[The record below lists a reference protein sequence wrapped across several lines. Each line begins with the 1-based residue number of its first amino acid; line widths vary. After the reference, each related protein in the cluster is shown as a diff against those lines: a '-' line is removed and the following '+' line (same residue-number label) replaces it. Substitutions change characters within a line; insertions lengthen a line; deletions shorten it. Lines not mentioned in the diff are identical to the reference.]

1 MEIAKVPELFCT
13 ILHNKAGLSFSGAW
27 QGGASTMCTLVWC
40 YTNSHPSLLFN
51 ELTKVFNG
59 FVPWLTSKKWSATR
73 QTRRHLFPGIWE
85 ICWWSSS
92 IFIKEDLT
100 RSLWGRSRVRKSPF
114 FNAVASLHTDT
125 AVLDSIRNLCDVSI
139 YNHCDSLKSVCYSNY
154 FLSLWNKFPF
164 FGPICEQTVG
174 IKSSGSNMAES
185 SPNSTSECL
194 TACSINS
201 QNVKNIFISH
211 SWFQMES
218 RQSK

>member
-1 MEIAKVPELFCT
+1 MRGGNCKSSWAV
-13 ILHNKAGLSFSGAW
+13 LHNFAQQSWAKFFWCMTRGCIDNVHPGMVLHKFPSFFTIQRVDKSF
-27 QGGASTMCTLVWC
+27 QRFCPL
-40 YTNSHPSLLFN
+40 TNFQ
-51 ELTKVFNG
+51 K
-59 FVPWLTSKKWSATR
+59 
-73 QTRRHLFPGIWE
+73 
-85 ICWWSSS
+85 

>member
-1 MEIAKVPELFCT
+1 M
-13 ILHNKAGLSFSGAW
+13 N
-27 QGGASTMCTLVWC
+27 VWGDEC
-40 YTNSHPSLLFN
+40 L
-51 ELTKVFNG
+51 KIG
-59 FVPWLTSKKWSATR
+59 R
-73 QTRRHLFPGIWE
+73 G
-85 ICWWSSS
+85 WWMSEVMNVGVMNVGQSSSS

-211 SWFQMES
+211 SWFQMVDHSDGHFFKTMEWS
-218 RQSK
+218 MVFEKKPL

>member
-1 MEIAKVPELFCT
+1 MRNLLMIIINIYKRGPNEELMREV
-13 ILHNKAGLSFSGAW
+13 K
-27 QGGASTMCTLVWC
+27 
-40 YTNSHPSLLFN
+40 
-51 ELTKVFNG
+51 
-59 FVPWLTSKKWSATR
+59 SKKIPFLQCGSAT
-73 QTRRHLFPGIWE
+73 HLY
-85 ICWWSSS
+85 
-92 IFIKEDLT
+92 T
-100 RSLWGRSRVRKSPF
+100 
-114 FNAVASLHTDT
+114 SLHTDT